1 MRYIDADKLIEHIN
15 NMPWKMDSASEI
27 TKFIFLS
34 TVEEAPTADVVPK
47 KEIANVLCDLKHKI
61 HDKAVRPNNAGIDAY
76 VSLKT
81 FDAVL
86 QGMIN
91 KYEQKNDGGAK
102 YEKTYT

>member
-47 KEIANVLCDLKHKI
+47 KEIANVLCDLKIAVHN
-61 HDKAVRPNNAGIDAY
+61 KAHYNHVQEVPSYIT
-76 VSLKT
+76 LKV
-81 FDAVL
+81 FDAVIRDYL
-86 QGMIN
+86 N
-91 KYEQKNDGGAK
+91 KL
-102 YEKTYT
+102 EKG